1 MADFK
6 INKPQLS
13 CVKLFFDRC
22 ISTPGCKLSESII
35 SKIVEKRLRQ
45 EHELNTLMKICEP
58 CRRHLDRYEIPS
70 ISGESSDEEV
80 VRRVNLKVL
89 SQES

>member
-22 ISTPGCKLSESII
+22 ISTPDRKLSESII
-35 SKIVEKRLRQ
+35 PKIVEKRLRQ
-45 EHELNTLMKICEP
+45 EHE
-58 CRRHLDRYEIPS
+58 HLQ
-70 ISGESSDEEV
+70 DEV
-80 VRRVNLKVL
+80 Q
-89 SQES
+89 SHH